1 MRLPPPARP
10 GAHACDLPAAPGRD
24 LLPSCAP
31 HVRVRTPAATGD
43 GTAGGEERPAYHRT
57 LPALALAEPVGMA
70 VSDALQLDRGEP
82 AEDLAAEVSEDAH
95 CDTSGWSGLY
105 SGSSDS
111 G

>member
-1 MRLPPPARP
+1 MRLPPPPRP

-43 GTAGGEERPAYHRT
+43 GTAGGEERPAYYRT
-57 LPALALAEPVGMA
+57 LPALALAEPVGVA
-70 VSDALQLDRGEP
+70 VCNLFEGDRGQT

-95 CDTSGWSGLY
+95 NCPLGI
-105 SGSSDS
+105 
-111 G
+111 